1 MVPALASGRY
11 HIKWTQLANLPAP
24 IYGAYVTVQEKKIY
38 VAGGASPVD
47 DALHQVYVYDV
58 DINQWERLPSSGHLY
73 GIPHTIGGKL
83 VVIGGRLASTKKRT
97 NKVSTFDYATHTW
110 VSLYPDLLSVRNR
123 PGVVTHLEH
132 VIVAG
137 GAKGDDS
144 APKVQESIEVLN
156 WIEKSHWRKVSFDL
170 PVPMVNFTPIIADNH
185 VLIVG
190 FTNSNMLLDKSAF
203 KIPIDDITR
212 PRKQRQMHTKWI
224 TVTEAPHWRSRLI
237 PSSSPPVAVGG
248 ADQNDAS
255 IPDIRVY
262 DDYSKSWKTVA
273 TLSSA
278 RSYVAIYSSSQ
289 KQCHYSHW
297 RVH

>member
-58 DINQWERLPSSGHLY
+58 DINQWERLPPSGHLY

-190 FTNSNMLLDKSAF
+190 FTNSNMLLDKSAY
-203 KIPIDDITR
+203 KIPVDDITR
-212 PRKQRQMHTKWI
+212 PCKEATPDAYQM
-224 TVTEAPHWRSRLI
+224 
-237 PSSSPPVAVGG
+237 
-248 ADQNDAS
+248 
-255 IPDIRVY
+255 
-262 DDYSKSWKTVA
+262 DYSD
-273 TLSSA
+273 
-278 RSYVAIYSSSQ
+278 
-289 KQCHYSHW
+289 
-297 RVH
+297 